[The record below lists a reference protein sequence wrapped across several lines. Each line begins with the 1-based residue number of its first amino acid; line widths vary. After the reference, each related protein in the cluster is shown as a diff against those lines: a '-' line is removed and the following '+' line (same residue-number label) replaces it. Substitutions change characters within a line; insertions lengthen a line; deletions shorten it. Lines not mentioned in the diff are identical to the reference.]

1 MLDAYCE
8 VLVVSVYKSTYLI
21 SKACTYRGLNRV
33 TWNYIKD
40 SNSLEVKARHI
51 WGGIPYPWNIV
62 YKKKK
67 HLRVTTV

>member
-1 MLDAYCE
+1 M
-8 VLVVSVYKSTYLI
+8 
-21 SKACTYRGLNRV
+21 